1 MPIFTTIGYKSIKGT
16 PMLLELLK
24 RFILSFFLFLSCF
37 FFIVSGQAS
46 EGIKH
51 SVGVYVSKNGLN
63 FFKNNLMDLIENNG
77 FQIDE
82 FSHPGTQ
89 VTMDETTLEEM
100 VADEELKSTISE
112 VKSHI
117 QRYFSGLGLD
127 THQFQIDV
135 KNINFSATWD
145 KVALDFYKPQLAE
158 NEEPYDVLIYA
169 WLEASNI
176 NIKVDEISA
185 RDLKNSYL
193 GDIGLDGLSI
203 EQADSTE
210 KLRIGFPIKIGKNEK
225 GEFNLVASKPVSNVN
240 DVKFSADFDSP
251 LRLPEIKISING
263 HEVEMNLDEVEKLV
277 REKEP
282 FLLEK
287 IQDSVQ
293 DFLENQAP
301 KMITDTAREAIQN
314 GIGEISQMDP
324 PGAPEGRVVPKLFW
338 SLNMEEL
345 DFAGENLHIGLG
357 AVVDDPAS
365 VREINLPL
373 SHTSLKHPNLEKSDV
388 DNYDIS
394 LALNQGLIN
403 RIVQL
408 SSIRGYFKNMELDD
422 GETIEIVGSPIL
434 NMKGKGEGKPATLSL
449 EIAYNVEGIQ
459 SWAVKNPIHIN
470 FDLNLDFPI
479 DPKTKKVKMVA
490 TGVDMSS
497 VFLDSKYI
505 RFFKKKVRKA
515 VREEL
520 TAMQPSIVGMEV
532 ADEIPVPTDLGGIL
546 LDMEKTEI
554 NDAGYL
560 MIYTNYSE
568 SMEMK

>member
-1 MPIFTTIGYKSIKGT
+1 
-16 PMLLELLK
+16 MLLELLK
-24 RFILSFFLFLSCF
+24 RSLLSFFLFLSCF

-51 SVGVYVSKNGLN
+51 SVGVYVSKNGLDY
-63 FFKNNLMDLIENNG
+63 FKNNLMGLIENNG

-89 VTMDETTLEEM
+89 ITMDETTIEDL
-100 VADEELKSTISE
+100 VKDEELKTTITE

-117 QRYFSGLGLD
+117 QRYFSGLGLES
-127 THQFQIDV
+127 HKFQIDV

-169 WLEASNI
+169 WLEASD
-176 NIKVDEISA
+176 IKISVDEISA
-185 RDLKNSYL
+185 RDLKHAYI
-193 GDIGLDGLSI
+193 GDLGLDGLSI

-210 KLRIGFPIKIGKNEK
+210 KLRIGFPIKIGKKN
-225 GEFNLVASKPVSNVN
+225 GEFNLVASKPVSNVS

-263 HEVEMNLDEVEKLV
+263 HEVSMNLDEVEKLV

-287 IQDSVQ
+287 IQSSVQ

-301 KMITDTAREAIQN
+301 KMITDTAREAVKN

-345 DFAGENLHIGLG
+345 DFVGDNLHIGLG

-365 VREINLPL
+365 VREINLPKKY
-373 SHTSLKHPNLEKSDV
+373 TSLKHPNLKKSEV
-388 DNYDIS
+388 ENYDVS

-408 SSIRGYFKNMELDD
+408 SAIRGYFKEMKLDD
-422 GETIEIVGSPIL
+422 GEVIKIIGQPVL
-434 NMKGKGEGKPATLSL
+434 NMKGKGKGKPATLSL
-449 EIAYNVEGIQ
+449 EVEYKVTGLQ
-459 SWAVKNPIHIN
+459 SIAVKNPIHIK

-479 DPKTKKVKMVA
+479 DPKTKKIQMLA
-490 TGVDMSS
+490 TGIDMNS

-515 VREEL
+515 VREQI
-520 TAMQPSIVGMEV
+520 TDMQPGIRGMEI
-532 ADEIPVPTDLGGIL
+532 ADEIPVPTDLGGLI
-546 LDMEKTEI
+546 LDMKETDI

-560 MIYTNYSE
+560 MIYTNYSDL
-568 SMEMK
+568 MEGN

>member
-1 MPIFTTIGYKSIKGT
+1 
-16 PMLLELLK
+16 MLLELLK
-24 RFILSFFLFLSCF
+24 RFVLSFFLFLSCF

-51 SVGVYVSKNGLN
+51 SVGVYVSKNGLDY
-63 FFKNNLMDLIENNG
+63 FKNNLMGLIENNG

-89 VTMDETTLEEM
+89 VTMDETTIEDL
-100 VADEELKSTISE
+100 VKDEELKSTIVE
-112 VKSHI
+112 VKSQV
-117 QRYFSGLGLD
+117 QRYFSGLGLES
-127 THQFQIDV
+127 HQFQIDV
-135 KNINFSATWD
+135 KDINFSATWD
-145 KVALDFYKPQLAE
+145 KIALDFYKPQLAE

-176 NIKVDEISA
+176 KISVDEISA
-185 RDLKNSYL
+185 RDLKNKYL
-193 GDIGLDGLSI
+193 GDVGIDGLSI

-210 KLRIGFPIKIGKNEK
+210 KLRIGFPIKIGKK
-225 GEFNLVASKPVSNVN
+225 DGKFNLVASKPVSNVN
-240 DVKFSADFDSP
+240 DVKFSADFDAP

-263 HEVEMNLDEVEKLV
+263 HEVSMNLDEVEKLV

-287 IQDSVQ
+287 IQSSVQ

-301 KMITDTAREAIQN
+301 KMITDTAREAVQS

-345 DFAGENLHIGLG
+345 DFAGDNLHIGLG

-373 SHTSLKHPNLEKSDV
+373 KHTSLKHPNLEKSEV
-388 DNYDIS
+388 ENFDIS

-408 SSIRGYFKNMELDD
+408 SSIRGYFKNMDIGG
-422 GETIEIVGSPIL
+422 GETIKIIGAPVL
-434 NMKGKGEGKPATLSL
+434 NMKGKGKGKPATLSL
-449 EIAYNVEGIQ
+449 EIEYKVTGMQ
-459 SWAVKNPIHIN
+459 SIAVKNPIHIN

-490 TGVDMSS
+490 TGVDMDS
-497 VFLDSKYI
+497 VYLDSKYI

-515 VREEL
+515 VKEEL
-520 TAMQPSIVGMEV
+520 KKMQPSIKGMEV
-532 ADEIPVPTDLGGIL
+532 ADEIPVPTDLGGLI
-546 LDMEKTEI
+546 LDMEKTDI
-554 NDAGYL
+554 NEAGYL

-568 SMEMK
+568 IMEGI